1 MVTKSS
7 TNGGQ
12 QQYNQQQQQ
21 TQLYAAGGHPR
32 GGGPPPPPATN
43 QGVPGSNPAV
53 GGPPNPNQLTLN
65 QLQDMA
71 IQYMISPEATVPKRI
86 LPLIPCIHYTMVLF
100 KEQLHVFLGE
110 FCFATRGALLVP
122 NNSAWKLE
130 PDL

>member
-43 QGVPGSNPAV
+43 QGVPGSNPGT
-53 GGPPNPNQLTLN
+53 GGAPNPNQLTLN

-71 IQYMISPEATVPKRI
+71 MRQQHQIGKSQFLFKF
-86 LPLIPCIHYTMVLF
+86 LPLGGN
-100 KEQLHVFLGE
+100 Q
-110 FCFATRGALLVP
+110 LLV
-122 NNSAWKLE
+122 S
-130 PDL
+130 